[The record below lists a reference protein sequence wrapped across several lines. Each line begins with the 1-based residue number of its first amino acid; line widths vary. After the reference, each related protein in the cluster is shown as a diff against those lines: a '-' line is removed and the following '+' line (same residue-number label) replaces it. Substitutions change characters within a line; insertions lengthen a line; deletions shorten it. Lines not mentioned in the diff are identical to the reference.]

1 MSHLLFTLPSIQ
13 SINIYWIP
21 ATVEAASMLGERDS
35 KLGSPRETG
44 KYVMFTIQIQRGK
57 SLQETYTKCIR
68 RIFICKASCAG
79 GVKK

>member
-1 MSHLLFTLPSIQ
+1 
-13 SINIYWIP
+13 
-21 ATVEAASMLGERDS
+21 MLGERDS

>member
-1 MSHLLFTLPSIQ
+1 
-13 SINIYWIP
+13 
-21 ATVEAASMLGERDS
+21 MLGERDS

-68 RIFICKASCAG
+68 RIFAKPLVWEELKNNAENNAFEHFSLTYSQIPMIR
-79 GVKK
+79 